1 MDREQN
7 HWKPSNYFLIGNE
20 QISIAVS
27 SMSEKKK
34 KKNTNIHVIK

>member
-34 KKNTNIHVIK
+34 KINTNIHVIK